1 MKKLAF
7 IILLLAFAAG
17 FQYFFDL
24 RKKERPLAPL
34 TVIPAQAIKL
44 GSLGLDSAA
53 ASFMWIYTI
62 QQFTDY
68 PYDLPRLIKT
78 VNALD
83 PKFSYPYAFAA
94 FILPAFKATDQAV
107 EIAKEGIDKA
117 DPDWQIPYYL
127 AATYH
132 SHLKDRKNAA
142 LYFDLAANTPGAFE
156 GARVVASRY
165 GTRTNVRDQTKEI
178 WESIYETSRD
188 ELVKES
194 AKNHLVHIG
203 LVEALEKAVSLYRQ
217 KYGTYPKDI
226 NNLVAKKIIKQIP
239 ASPFEVEF
247 GLGEKGAVL
256 TREKPLAQ

>member
-1 MKKLAF
+1 MKRAV
-7 IILLLAFAAG
+7 IIVLLLAFAVS

-24 RKKERPLAPL
+24 RKKERPLTPL
-34 TVIPAQAIKL
+34 TVIPAQVIKL
-44 GSLGLDSAA
+44 GDLGLDSGA
-53 ASFMWIYTI
+53 ASLMWIYAI
-62 QQFTDY
+62 QQALDH
-68 PYDLPRLIKT
+68 PDDLPRLIKT

-94 FILPAFKATDQAV
+94 IILPAFKATEQAI
-107 EIAKEGIDKA
+107 EIAKEGIEKA

-178 WESIYETSRD
+178 WRSIYETSKD

-203 LVEALEKAVSLYRQ
+203 LVEALGKAVSLYRQ

-226 NNLVAKKIIKQIP
+226 NDLVTKKIIKQIP

-247 GLGEKGAVL
+247 YMGEKGTVL
-256 TREKPLAQ
+256 TREKSLAQ